1 MFLSNYYSE
10 SETGIRFTH
19 KQASDFAKFVAG
31 DFNPLHD
38 PDNKMFCVPGDLL
51 FSVALAKLGLS
62 KQMKFTFSGMVND
75 DISIEFQN
83 TNDGTVEA
91 RDGEGK
97 TYLSITRSGDISQSE
112 TAITS
117 LAKGYVE
124 FSGSTFP
131 HILVPLMREQGL
143 MINPGRPLVIYES
156 MEIDLQ
162 NLDITCPELELTETS
177 FEVNGKKGRVKLGFC
192 LKQDGSIIGNGI
204 KYMSLRGLK
213 PFVQE
218 QIDAVV
224 DNYLQRKEKL
234 TS

>member
-10 SETGIRFTH
+10 SENGIKFSRQ
-19 KQASDFAKFVAG
+19 QASDFAKFVAG

-75 DISIEFQN
+75 EICIEFKN
-83 TNDGTVEA
+83 ASDGAVEA
-91 RDGEGK
+91 IDKDGK
-97 TYLSITRSGDISQSE
+97 SYLSITSTGEISKNES
-112 TAITS
+112 AISS

-124 FSGSTFP
+124 FSGRTFP
-131 HILVPLMREQGL
+131 HILVPLMQKQGL
-143 MINPGRPLVIYES
+143 MINPNRPIVIYES

-162 NLDITCPELELTETS
+162 ELDISRPELELTETT

-192 LKQDGSIIGNGI
+192 LKQDRGIIGNGI

-218 QIDAVV
+218 QIDVVV
-224 DNYLQRKEKL
+224 DNYLQRREQL